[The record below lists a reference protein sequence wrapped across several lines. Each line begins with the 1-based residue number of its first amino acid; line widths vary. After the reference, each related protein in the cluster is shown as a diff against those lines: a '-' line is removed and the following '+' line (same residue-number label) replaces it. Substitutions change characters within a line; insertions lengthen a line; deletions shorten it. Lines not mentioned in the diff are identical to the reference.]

1 MCGDYHLVNKHTHSK
16 KYAMLLA
23 KEIFE
28 YEHTNTCEKIMRYT
42 HIIHGR
48 NEVNGMYSWIT
59 K

>member
-28 YEHTNTCEKIMRYT
+28 YEHTHMWKDNEVHT
-42 HIIHGR
+42 HIVHGR
-48 NEVNGMYSWIT
+48 NEVNGMYS
-59 K
+59 